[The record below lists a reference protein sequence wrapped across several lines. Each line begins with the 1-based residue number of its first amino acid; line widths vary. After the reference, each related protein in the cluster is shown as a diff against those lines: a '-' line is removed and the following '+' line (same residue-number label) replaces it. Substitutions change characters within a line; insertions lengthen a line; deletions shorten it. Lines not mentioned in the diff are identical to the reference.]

1 MRYDGTT
8 MTMTTERRRW
18 RLRWGLGAALLAV
31 GVLTPLA
38 PAALGLVLAL
48 WAADLLAEEVAL
60 LRRQERRVR

>member
-8 MTMTTERRRW
+8 MTMTTERRW

-38 PAALGLVLAL
+38 PVALGLVLAL

-60 LRRQERRVR
+60 LGRHDTGRPR